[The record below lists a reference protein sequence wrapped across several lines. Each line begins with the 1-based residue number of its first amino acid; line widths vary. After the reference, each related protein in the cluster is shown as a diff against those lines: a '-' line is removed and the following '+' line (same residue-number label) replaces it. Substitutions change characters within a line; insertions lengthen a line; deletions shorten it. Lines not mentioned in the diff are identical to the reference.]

1 MAAIAKKAAAASAAS
16 KANGTDSMTNKNDAA
31 TSPSAVDSPA
41 PDANAS
47 DDKDK
52 DEVEEEEKQEKG
64 QAGEAK
70 AAMRS
75 MTAYQQ
81 EIERE
86 GVDAA
91 KLEKAMA
98 LITEVNK
105 NQKAEKAAKQ
115 QDVTKFTLAKEDVE
129 TLMAE
134 MDMNKPA
141 AEKHLKEHGGNLI
154 KTLDALVNA

>member
-1 MAAIAKKAAAASAAS
+1 MTATSKKAQSANAAA
-16 KANGTDSMTNKNDAA
+16 KANGTDPSAEKHDAA
-31 TSPSAVDSPA
+31 ASPAATDSPA

-52 DEVEEEEKQEKG
+52 DDVEEEEKQEKG

-98 LITEVNK
+98 FITEVNK
-105 NQKAEKAAKQ
+105 KQKTEKAAKQ
-115 QDVTKFTLAKEDVE
+115 QDVAKVSLAKEDVE

-134 MDMNKPA
+134 MEMNKPT
-141 AEKHLKEHGGNLI
+141 AEKHLKEHGGNLV
-154 KTLDALVNA
+154 KALEALVNA

>member
-1 MAAIAKKAAAASAAS
+1 MASTTKKAPAANAAA
-16 KANGTDSMTNKNDAA
+16 KANGTDSKTEKNDGA
-31 TSPSAVDSPA
+31 TSPSATDSPA

-98 LITEVNK
+98 FITEVNK
-105 NQKAEKAAKQ
+105 KQKAEKAKQ
-115 QDVTKFTLAKEDVE
+115 QDVTKVTLAKEDVE

-134 MDMNKPA
+134 MDLNKPT
-141 AEKHLKEHGGNLI
+141 AEKHLKEHGGNLN
-154 KTLDALVNA
+154 KTLEALVNA